1 MFMIRQQKNVLHVH
15 AEKKETYALFVVIG
29 EEYDYSSFG
38 VFPVD

>member
-1 MFMIRQQKNVLHVH
+1 MLYMFILK
-15 AEKKETYALFVVIG
+15 KKETYALFVVIG